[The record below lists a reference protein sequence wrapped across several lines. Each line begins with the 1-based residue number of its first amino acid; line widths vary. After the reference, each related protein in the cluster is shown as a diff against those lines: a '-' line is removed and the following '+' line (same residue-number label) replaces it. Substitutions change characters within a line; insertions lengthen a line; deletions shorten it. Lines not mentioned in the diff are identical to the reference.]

1 MFLQLL
7 SSNPGLYIGWIV
19 VVGFSIC
26 VHEYAHAATAYRLG
40 DDTAA
45 RAGHLTLNPMIQM
58 GPMSLV
64 MLFLLG
70 IAWGLVPVD
79 RSRLRKPSDDVWVS
93 FAGPLSNVMLCI
105 IFSLLAYAGRRLM
118 GDSQIPEL
126 LWIGAMT
133 NGALF
138 ILNMLPAPPLDG
150 FHILSNFAPSLRN
163 LSPQVLQQASL
174 ILIVLIFMTD
184 LFKFVWAGGTWMA
197 VTCSGIWIVLFGA
210 G

>member
-7 SSNPGLYIGWIV
+7 TTNPGLYIGWIV

-26 VHEYAHAATAYRLG
+26 IHEYAHAEMAYRLG

-70 IAWGLVPVD
+70 IAWGMVPVD
-79 RSRLRKPSDDVWVS
+79 RSRLRNPRDEVWVS
-93 FAGPLSNVMLCI
+93 AAGPFSNIVLCM
-105 IFSLLAYAGRRLM
+105 IFSLLAYTGRRLM

-138 ILNMLPAPPLDG
+138 ILNMLPVPPLDG
-150 FHILSNFAPSLRN
+150 FNILSNFVTSLRN
-163 LSPQVLQQASL
+163 LSSQVLQQASFVL
-174 ILIVLIFMTD
+174 ILLIFMTD
-184 LFKFVWAGGTWMA
+184 LFKFVWTGGTGMA
-197 VTCSGIWIVLFGA
+197 AAFSGMWAALFGA